1 MTSRRS
7 FFRTPTL
14 GSSTSLVKVSQS
26 HCLGLPWNLPLLI
39 NLHSQYF
46 ASRLVW
52 SCCSRFRTEYVQA
65 PSHPLHGDFSIH
77 PPFFGPRTNSIPVTV
92 TVTHTTCGH
101 EEPTTTVTT
110 DVPCTTELSTTPLT
124 MESTTPVP
132 AQVTTPVTGVSQST
146 VPTTSS
152 IPVPVTSQISV
163 SSTPEVSSQSTAPVS
178 SQTPVPVTTTQTP
191 VSSIP
196 EVTTQR
202 ATEAM
207 GLERSCRL
215 PLEAFMPL

>member
-1 MTSRRS
+1 MAAWTR
-7 FFRTPTL
+7 FKLLLAMVTTL
-14 GSSTSLVKVSQS
+14 VAMVAASAECHDIETVFLQDPHTGEQYQFGQVNI
-26 HCLGLPWNLPLLI
+26 LPRALFGRAVHASELI
-39 NLHSQYF
+39 
-46 ASRLVW
+46 
-52 SCCSRFRTEYVQA
+52 
-65 PSHPLHGDFSIH
+65 
-77 PPFFGPRTNSIPVTV
+77 TV